1 MSTRRT
7 MEQRKLG
14 KDGPEIS
21 VIGYGAWEAGGG
33 YHSANPPDEEPI
45 RAMRAAL
52 DHGVSWVDT
61 AEAYGAGRSEEL
73 VGQAVAGRGHK
84 PACAAWAASPST
96 STNSTSPI
104 RRSLLRSPGA
114 SWRSSSIKDW
124 CVTSASR
131 TSLLS
136 WWSAANGCATPIA
149 CKCTSL
155 CSTTRTTEPA

>member
-45 RAMRAAL
+45 RAMRAAF

-73 VGQAVAGRGHK
+73 VGQAVAGREEVMVFTKVIFQPFGSGLD
-84 PACAAWAASPST
+84 AAGIRAEIGRASC
-96 STNSTSPI
+96 
-104 RRSLLRSPGA
+104 RER
-114 SWRSSSIKDW
+114 
-124 CVTSASR
+124 V
-131 TSLLS
+131 
-136 WWSAANGCATPIA
+136 
-149 CKCTSL
+149 
-155 CSTTRTTEPA
+155 